1 MERSLLTWFVR
12 TTAKKLNIEASDALL
27 MGTIGSLII
36 MSLGTLFTFINTV
49 LLSRIL
55 GPTALGIYSFSQSL
69 ILFLAAP
76 ITMGFS
82 QLLTRRIAAYSAS
95 EDMSSVHAITRWST
109 RTGFWIIVPMV
120 GILSVIFYLYR
131 DWLGLEK
138 VYTLLWALALLPL
151 GLMIHINGAA
161 LRALGHM
168 VKGQLNDIFTRPFL
182 FTLSLS
188 VFFLFPEL
196 GAISPAE
203 AMALHILATFIA
215 LIVVTSMKVYVLP
228 SRARAASVATSSDF
242 EHWRRSFMTFAVFGG
257 IGAVQMFMDVIVLGI
272 LTDDATVGVYRVA
285 AQGMMLVTAA
295 ALAIQA
301 ALSPSISK
309 LHVLGDIE
317 GIQRVLHTGARVTL
331 LVTLPAV
338 ALIVVFAEP
347 VLVTIF
353 GSLYAQGK
361 SALSILMLGSLSYG
375 VVGLGGAT
383 LNMTGNENAALK
395 AAVVGALCNLV
406 LNFLLIPVFGME
418 GAAVAT
424 VSSLIITHG
433 LWAWQVKKRLNLSS
447 LIFHGTIY

>member
-1 MERSLLTWFVR
+1 MERSLLTRFVR
-12 TTAKKLNIEASDALL
+12 ATARKLNIEASDALL

-36 MSLGTLFTFINTV
+36 MALGTLFTFINTV

-55 GPTALGIYSFSQSL
+55 GPAALGIYSFSQSL

-76 ITMGFS
+76 LTLGFS

-95 EDMSSVHAITRWST
+95 EDLTAIHAILHWSR
-109 RTGFWIIVPMV
+109 RTGFWIVVPMV
-120 GILSVIFYLYR
+120 GVLSAVFLVGQN
-131 DWLGLEK
+131 WLGLEK
-138 VYTLLWALALLPL
+138 LYTLLMALALLPL

-168 VKGQLNDIFTRPFL
+168 VKGQLNDNFTRPFL
-182 FTLSLS
+182 FALFLSM
-188 VFFLFPEL
+188 FFLFPEL

-215 LIVVTSMKVYVLP
+215 LIAVTWMKKRVFP
-228 SRARAASVATSSDF
+228 SRSRVMSDATLSDYD
-242 EHWRRSFMTFAVFGG
+242 HWRRSFMTFAIFSG
-257 IGAVQMFMDVIVLGI
+257 IGAVQMFMDVIILGI
-272 LTDDATVGVYRVA
+272 LTDDSTVGVYRVA
-285 AQGMMLVTAA
+285 AQGMMLITAA

-309 LHVLGDIE
+309 LHALGDVD
-317 GIQRVLHTGARVTL
+317 GIQGVLRTGARVTL

-347 VLVTIF
+347 VLVTVF
-353 GSLYAQGK
+353 GPHYSSGK
-361 SALSILMLGSLSYG
+361 YALSILMLGSLSYG
-375 VVGLGGAT
+375 VIGLGGPT

-395 AAVVGALCNLV
+395 TAAIGALFNLI
-406 LNFLLIPVFGME
+406 LNFLLIPVIGME

-433 LWAWQVKKRLNLSS
+433 LWAWQVKKRLNVSS
-447 LIFHGTIY
+447 LIIHRTIN